1 MEIAFSATADDQIIV
16 AWQMKCIILQKF
28 QDGTTERQNAENA
41 SAVSG
46 NGQTSY
52 WPKGTEGLLPAA

>member
-28 QDGTTERQNAENA
+28 QDGTTERQNAEN
-41 SAVSG
+41 VSKMLMQNDIYRKCIYQFTG
-46 NGQTSY
+46 RF
-52 WPKGTEGLLPAA
+52 

>member
-52 WPKGTEGLLPAA
+52 